1 MITIIAAIGRNYE
14 LGKDNKLLW
23 HLPSDFNHFKRLTTG
38 HCIIMGRKT
47 FESLPKLL
55 PNRKHIVITRQTN
68 FTAEGCHIV
77 SSLQEAIS
85 VAQTTDENPFV
96 IGGGEIYHQAIL
108 IANKLEITWVD
119 ADFQADTFFPEINPK
134 CWNLVKSEFHPKD
147 EKHQFDFYFQTYTK
161 K

>member
-85 VAQTTDENPFV
+85 VAQTTDENSFV
-96 IGGGEIYHQAIL
+96 IGGGEIYRQAISV
-108 IANKLEITWVD
+108 ADVLEITRVE

-134 CWNLVKSEFHPKD
+134 CWNLVKNEFHSKD